1 MLTRV
6 GQSGLCVCVEERGVC
21 GGGGEG
27 SGQSDRPSTLK
38 KNKKVTRCSK
48 PSS

>member
-1 MLTRV
+1 M
-6 GQSGLCVCVEERGVC
+6 CVEERGVC

-38 KNKKVTRCSK
+38 KKQKSDSMFETFQLNVRLLCDS
-48 PSS
+48 